1 MAEQQKKLMI
11 SRAAM
16 KSIRAMNREQLS
28 EYITNVYVEGF
39 KAGRKKS
46 TPDDILKAFREVLIS
61 VDSIGPARADAIM
74 KRFSDFSEWM
84 PPELLRKPKARSRTR
99 TKIRRKERETMEKKP
114 AAQTEYE
121 AAVKALMKFVEDSTD
136 LNAEILTDTYPIR
149 VQFIPKRQLTLFGD
163 PNENV
168 DQETGELND
177 LTVTVGLTT
186 SVKST
191 LKFKMDAKLLKKLIK
206 LSETVGTIYYNAF
219 REEAGDLREKKP
231 GASELDRALLR
242 NIRGILEKN
251 PDPDQAERV
260 GVLGVIKQLIA
271 GWSDIDDE
279 RQIRA
284 RLRELVNAGEEA
296 EG

>member
-1 MAEQQKKLMI
+1 
-11 SRAAM
+11 
-16 KSIRAMNREQLS
+16 
-28 EYITNVYVEGF
+28 
-39 KAGRKKS
+39 
-46 TPDDILKAFREVLIS
+46 
-61 VDSIGPARADAIM
+61 
-74 KRFSDFSEWM
+74 
-84 PPELLRKPKARSRTR
+84 
-99 TKIRRKERETMEKKP
+99 MEKKP

-177 LTVTVGLTT
+177 MTVTVGLTT